1 MLEAADAARFRW
13 HDVKDCTDS
22 DDYELVFPGRG
33 ENQGMFAHSAWQQIH
48 KEPAQARVTLK
59 LLHNESTD
67 DCIAAGIRP
76 MS

>member
-33 ENQGMFAHSAWQQIH
+33 ENQGMFAQSDLSCA
-48 KEPAQARVTLK
+48 T
-59 LLHNESTD
+59 
-67 DCIAAGIRP
+67 
-76 MS
+76 